1 MQPLLA
7 LCELLVGCFVPIAQ
21 LQKGGGM
28 HNLLT
33 QLVYV
38 GMCGHLGKLPLK
50 GMEVLQHLLRI
61 AQFYPDLI
69 KPSEMRRGLA
79 LRVEFFDE
87 LCDGVADVGSDMR
100 LHRFGQFGPR
110 SDHFLTGPARRPPV
124 ERVQE
129 PQELAESLKKGSKMS
144 RPRFTT
150 LHPEGS
156 YNMSKDIV
164 ERLLLDN
171 MADEVFI
178 LQTLKD
184 KVDAETREEIRRA
197 LDNIAARSRHI
208 GQQLIEVV
216 RSDGRES
223 AGR

>member
-1 MQPLLA
+1 M
-7 LCELLVGCFVPIAQ
+7 
-21 LQKGGGM
+21 
-28 HNLLT
+28 
-33 QLVYV
+33 
-38 GMCGHLGKLPLK
+38 
-50 GMEVLQHLLRI
+50 
-61 AQFYPDLI
+61 
-69 KPSEMRRGLA
+69 
-79 LRVEFFDE
+79 
-87 LCDGVADVGSDMR
+87 
-100 LHRFGQFGPR
+100 
-110 SDHFLTGPARRPPV
+110 
-124 ERVQE
+124 
-129 PQELAESLKKGSKMS
+129 AESPKKKGDSRKMP

-150 LHPEGS
+150 LREGS

>member
-1 MQPLLA
+1 MP
-7 LCELLVGCFVPIAQ
+7 
-21 LQKGGGM
+21 
-28 HNLLT
+28 
-33 QLVYV
+33 
-38 GMCGHLGKLPLK
+38 
-50 GMEVLQHLLRI
+50 
-61 AQFYPDLI
+61 
-69 KPSEMRRGLA
+69 
-79 LRVEFFDE
+79 
-87 LCDGVADVGSDMR
+87 
-100 LHRFGQFGPR
+100 
-110 SDHFLTGPARRPPV
+110 
-124 ERVQE
+124 
-129 PQELAESLKKGSKMS
+129 
-144 RPRFTT
+144 RPRFTV

-208 GQQLIEVV
+208 GQHLIEVV